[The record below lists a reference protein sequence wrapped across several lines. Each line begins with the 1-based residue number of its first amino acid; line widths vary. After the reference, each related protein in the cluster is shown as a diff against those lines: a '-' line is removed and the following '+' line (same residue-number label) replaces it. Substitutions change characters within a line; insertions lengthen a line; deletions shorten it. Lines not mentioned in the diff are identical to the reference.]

1 MFAGN
6 EMLDRART
14 ETHLF
19 SEFVSK
25 MAGSHS
31 VKDLKTM
38 CEECGQHQIDFV
50 RRDSER
56 LFKHGERM
64 LETAS
69 KLFVTAAELICLRSV
84 MDLQSLIA
92 GQKWKKM
99 DSVQSMSTLPKAE
112 APRLPC
118 PAHAPG
124 YGGDRGRVAPGRS
137 RRPRLT
143 KRAAA
148 GNVSRATARFTRWR
162 RA

>member
-1 MFAGN
+1 MMELSQARAAIAQQPAEATTPPAAEAATQFTRANRRALDFMCGAQKAILEEIVFAGN

-38 CEECGQHQIDFV
+38 YRECGQHQIDFV

-69 KLFVTAAELICLRSV
+69 KLFAN
-84 MDLQSLIA
+84 
-92 GQKWKKM
+92 
-99 DSVQSMSTLPKAE
+99 
-112 APRLPC
+112 
-118 PAHAPG
+118 
-124 YGGDRGRVAPGRS
+124 
-137 RRPRLT
+137 RPE
-143 KRAAA
+143 
-148 GNVSRATARFTRWR
+148 S
-162 RA
+162 